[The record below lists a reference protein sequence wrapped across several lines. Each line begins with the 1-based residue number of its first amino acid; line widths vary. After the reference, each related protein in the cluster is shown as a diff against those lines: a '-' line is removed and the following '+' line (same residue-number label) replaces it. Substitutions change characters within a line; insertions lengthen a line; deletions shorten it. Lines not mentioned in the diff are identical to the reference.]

1 MSRHAFAAM
10 SSRSKPVTEKP
21 QLSFWQIWNMSF
33 GFLGIQFGWGL
44 QMANMS
50 SIYQFLGADE
60 KDIPILWLAA
70 PLTGLIV
77 QPIVGYYSDRTWT
90 RLGRRRP
97 YFLTGAL
104 LASLALIAMP
114 NSPTLW
120 VAAGLLWILDASV
133 NVSMEPFR
141 AFVGD
146 MLPKKQRKSG
156 FAMQSLLIGFGAVL
170 SSALPF
176 ILTNGF
182 GVSRE
187 ATVESPI
194 PPAVKL
200 AFYIGAG
207 VFIVAVLVTIIST
220 REYPPE
226 DMEEFQR
233 MKRANAGVGHA
244 FREIVRGIGMMPTA
258 MKQLSVVQ
266 FFTWL
271 ALFSMWIYF
280 VPAVGKGVFG
290 GMPLGLHDDASKEL
304 IEREARWLAPAA
316 ALARSYETRKN
327 ELAQEAS
334 AVRPERP
341 WYGALMV
348 MFGLS
353 PADPDPGERIDA
365 AMLGILIRGVA
376 ASNTAPT
383 DQEAESPMVRRFA
396 LALATRQVVAADAP
410 GIPEAAA
417 DMQAALASARL
428 YQEGTAWGGV
438 CFSAYNLI
446 AFGFSF
452 VLLAMSRFLPAKRIH
467 LVCLSIGAVGL
478 ISAYF
483 VKQPAMLLLSMTGV
497 GVAWASILSMPYAML
512 ANVIPGHQM
521 GFYMG
526 VFNFFIVLPQ
536 ILAAVVLGK
545 LVDSMLGGDAM
556 KAVLMGGVS
565 MAIASAATLIVGD
578 ESESES

>member
-1 MSRHAFAAM
+1 M
-10 SSRSKPVTEKP
+10 TEKP
-21 QLSFWQIWNMSF
+21 HLSFWQIWNMSF

-90 RLGRRRP
+90 ALGRRRP
-97 YFLTGAL
+97 YFLVGAI

-133 NVSMEPFR
+133 NISMEPFR

-146 MLPKKQRKSG
+146 MLPKNQRKSG

-207 VFIVAVLVTIIST
+207 VFVAAVLVTIITT

-233 MKRANAGVGHA
+233 MKRDNAGVGHA
-244 FREIVRGIGMMPTA
+244 FREILKGIGMMPTA

-271 ALFSMWIYF
+271 ALFCMWIYF
-280 VPAVGKGVFG
+280 VPAVGKGIFG
-290 GMPLGLHDDASKEL
+290 GMPLGLHDEAAKEL
-304 IEREARWLAPAA
+304 IERETRWLAPAT
-316 ALARSYETRKN
+316 ALARAYETRKN
-327 ELAQEAS
+327 ELSTEAV
-334 AVRPERP
+334 AARPQRP
-341 WYGALMV
+341 WYGAAMQ

-365 AMLGILIRGVA
+365 AMLDTLIREA
-376 ASNTAPT
+376 ATSTTAPT
-383 DQEAESPMVRRFA
+383 SQEAESPMVQRFA
-396 LALATRQVVAADAP
+396 LALATRQVTTADAP
-410 GIPEAAA
+410 GIPAAA
-417 DMQAALASARL
+417 AEMQAALTSARL

-452 VLLAMSRFLPAKRIH
+452 VLLAMSRFLPAKGIH
-467 LVCLSIGAVGL
+467 LVCLSIGALGL

-483 VKQPAMLLLSMTGV
+483 VKQPAMLLVSMAGV

-512 ANVIPGHQM
+512 ANVIPGHKM

-545 LVDSMLGGDAM
+545 LVDSLLGGDAM

-565 MAIASAATLIVGD
+565 MAIASAATLIVGK
-578 ESESES
+578 ESETGTPEEA

>member
-1 MSRHAFAAM
+1 M
-10 SSRSKPVTEKP
+10 TEKP
-21 QLSFWQIWNMSF
+21 RLSFWQIWNMSF

-70 PLTGLIV
+70 PLTGLII
-77 QPIVGYYSDRTWT
+77 QPIIGYYSDRTWT

-97 YFLTGAL
+97 YFLTGAI

-114 NSPTLW
+114 NSPSLW

-133 NVSMEPFR
+133 NISMEPFR

-146 MLPKKQRKSG
+146 MLPKAQRKSG
-156 FAMQSLLIGFGAVL
+156 FAMQSLLIGLGAVL

-182 GVSRE
+182 GVSKE

-207 VFIVAVLVTIIST
+207 VFMAAVLVTIFTT

-226 DMEEFQR
+226 DMEEFER
-233 MKRANAGVGHA
+233 EKREKSGVGTA
-244 FREIVRGIGMMPTA
+244 FREIFQGIGSMPTA

-290 GMPLGLHDDASKEL
+290 GKPLGLHDAAAKQL
-304 IEREARWLAPAA
+304 IEKKPQWLAPGA
-316 ALARSYETRKN
+316 ALAKAYEEKKS
-327 ELAQEAS
+327 ELASEAD
-334 AVRPERP
+334 ATRPAKA
-341 WYGALMV
+341 WYGALLQ

-365 AMLGILIRGVA
+365 TIMEELVGGAITA
-376 ASNTAPT
+376 TASPSEK
-383 DQEAESPMVRRFA
+383 EAESPLVQSIA
-396 LALATRQVVAADAP
+396 LAFAKNQGDEPA
-410 GIPEAAA
+410 IAAA
-417 DMQAALASARL
+417 LQSDLASARR

-438 CFSAYNLI
+438 CFSAYNLV

-452 VLLAMSRFLPAKRIH
+452 VLLAMTRFLPAKRIH
-467 LVCLSIGAVGL
+467 LVCLAIGALGL
-478 ISAYF
+478 VSAYL
-483 VKQPAMLLLSMTGV
+483 VKQPGLLLLSMVGV

-512 ANVIPGHQM
+512 ANVIPGHKM

-536 ILAAVVLGK
+536 ILAAVALGK
-545 LVDSMLGGDAM
+545 LVDSLLGGDAM
-556 KAVLMGGVS
+556 KAVLAGGIS
-565 MAIASAATLIVGD
+565 MAIASIATLIVSDDSETGTP
-578 ESESES
+578 SES